1 MKILNLKKESVKQ
14 IIKETIAVLKS
25 SGLIIYPTET
35 CYGIGADATNPQAVK
50 KVLEFKGERKNKPI
64 LIAVADQKMASDYVQ
79 INEIAE
85 NYYRNFLPGPVAVVS
100 KSKGKVAPGIESAN
114 RTVGIRISDYPLILK
129 IIKTFGKPIT
139 STSANTTGKKTPY
152 SLGDIQKYTS
162 RKKLDLID
170 LFLDAGQ
177 LPINPPSTVVDTT
190 MNEPKI
196 LRQGEI
202 VIPDIAGQNFISNSE
217 VETKKIAGNIF
228 SRYQNLLSTQPLIF
242 ALQGELGS
250 GKTQFAKG
258 LGQALGITANIT
270 SPTFNIIKEYPFE
283 VLKNCSIGTFYHLD
297 TWRLNKGEELLDL
310 GLEKMLK
317 PGNIIA
323 IEWLQKIRPILE
335 NLAQKHQVGLI
346 WVTIETISENKRR
359 IRYKI

>member
-1 MKILNLKKESVKQ
+1 M
-14 IIKETIAVLKS
+14 
-25 SGLIIYPTET
+25 
-35 CYGIGADATNPQAVK
+35 
-50 KVLEFKGERKNKPI
+50 
-64 LIAVADQKMASDYVQ
+64 
-79 INEIAE
+79 
-85 NYYRNFLPGPVAVVS
+85 
-100 KSKGKVAPGIESAN
+100 
-114 RTVGIRISDYPLILK
+114 
-129 IIKTFGKPIT
+129 
-139 STSANTTGKKTPY
+139 
-152 SLGDIQKYTS
+152 
-162 RKKLDLID
+162 
-170 LFLDAGQ
+170 
-177 LPINPPSTVVDTT
+177 
-190 MNEPKI
+190 
-196 LRQGEI
+196 RQGEI

-217 VETKKIAGNIF
+217 AETKKIAGNIF

-310 GLEKMLK
+310 GLEKMLR

-359 IRYKI
+359 IKYKI